1 MLGFILAKQEFLNI
15 FCVNILKPGS
25 AFGELGL
32 LTKKPRNATI
42 LCNDECIF
50 LYLEK
55 KQYEIVEELQRIKIM
70 RKAKYYKSI
79 L

>member
-1 MLGFILAKQEFLNI
+1 M
-15 FCVNILKPGS
+15 NILKPGS
-25 AFGELGL
+25 AFGELEL

-55 KQYEIVEELQRIKIM
+55 KQYEIVEVIKLFLN
-70 RKAKYYKSI
+70 KTKI
-79 L
+79 LMVFI